1 MAKLD
6 KQLDAFT
13 RDLLALDEDE
23 AQREL
28 DKVETRMVI
37 DGERAVRLRL
47 MLQMKQIWTKEVII
61 GMPSG
66 KTVVISPPT
75 GKRPK
80 TRDAIVAFFE
90 AEDEPHSFQEVR
102 THLRSLGIKLPT
114 RQSARRF
121 AVWSIRSTSS
131 SWARDATDM
140 YLKQHGIESLG
151 RQSSGALHGRRGLW
165 GKDATPAWCVLPYPA
180 GGSGCATAGFSS
192 AAGEERATLKPD
204 EEAKVLSKPY
214 PFFLAFPFP

>member
-28 DKVETRMVI
+28 DEVETRMAI
-37 DGERAVRLRL
+37 DGERAVRLRS
-47 MLQMKQIWTKEVII
+47 MMQMKRIWTKEVTI
-61 GMPSG
+61 GTPSG
-66 KTVVISPPT
+66 KTVVTSPLT

-102 THLRSLGIKLPT
+102 THLRSLGIGIT
-114 RQSARRF
+114 NEAIRQALRRL
-121 AVWSIRSTSS
+121 VDQKRLV
-131 SWARDATDM
+131 R
-140 YLKQHGIESLG
+140 
-151 RQSSGALHGRRGLW
+151 SGAGGYRLVPQATWYWVFGR
-165 GKDATPAWCVLPYPA
+165 T
-180 GGSGCATAGFSS
+180 
-192 AAGEERATLKPD
+192 E
-204 EEAKVLSKPY
+204 
-214 PFFLAFPFP
+214 